1 MLAAK
6 IARKRSRVE
15 VRIRLER
22 ESCHRRPENDDL
34 ITLFCEQDF
43 DYLLARHSSARL
55 IAVHM
60 IMLFMPS
67 TALIDLE
74 ATGV

>member
-6 IARKRSRVE
+6 IARKGSREE
-15 VRIRLER
+15 VRIRLKR
-22 ESCHRRPENDDL
+22 ESCYRRPEKDNM
-34 ITLFCEQDF
+34 TALFREQDF